1 MNNSWCSPKNA
12 KSVYDITN
20 AVVASVLSLETTSFE
35 YASSVLRCIVALSFS
50 SHSSLFLFPSIRNS
64 ARKNTPRISHGLT
77 QTLIANAPA
86 TALITKFVEIVSM
99 SANASCFSHAVY
111 NCDSAK

>member
-1 MNNSWCSPKNA
+1 MNSNWCSPKNA
-12 KSVYDITN
+12 KSVYEITS

-35 YASSVLRCIVALSFS
+35 YASNVLRCIVALSFN
-50 SHSSLFLFPSIRNS
+50 SHSSLFLFPNIKNS
-64 ARKNTPRISHGLT
+64 ARKNTPRINQGLT

-86 TALITKFVEIVSM
+86 TALITKLIEIVSM

-111 NCDSAK
+111 NCDSTK